1 LDNNSF
7 KQEIRI
13 ILEKSKT
20 LPHYKSQIWESNPPI
35 ITKSKV
41 EMDETKRIK
50 KLLKKSILFEENLID
65 EDLENSM
72 VNLDNK
78 DIYQTTFRNQKR

>member
-20 LPHYKSQIWESNPPI
+20 FPHYKSQILESNSLI
-35 ITKSKV
+35 HTKSKV
-41 EMDETKRIK
+41 EMDETKKLK
-50 KLLKKSILFEENLID
+50 KLLKKSILFEENLIN

-72 VNLDNK
+72 LNLDN
-78 DIYQTTFRNQKR
+78 

>member
-1 LDNNSF
+1 
-7 KQEIRI
+7 
-13 ILEKSKT
+13 
-20 LPHYKSQIWESNPPI
+20 
-35 ITKSKV
+35 
-41 EMDETKRIK
+41 MDETKKLK